1 MGISVAGRTGITY
14 EQVTVVAEDLLRNKI
29 NPTIDKIRAGLGN
42 TGSNLTISRHLNEW
56 RNTRLPEIIN
66 NKLENLAPPDSVN
79 LAVKGVWEKLKQA
92 QVQEL
97 ERLQAAQAAEVTEL
111 KGINHQLNDALGQAL
126 KRIEEL
132 SAENVCFKT
141 THDQMQKTLE
151 EEKKDRF
158 LAQGALT
165 ACQNHL
171 EQQMIINDE
180 LKTEHT
186 LAITELKGV
195 HTSDLAVLQEGLNVA
210 KDAMEDYRTRY
221 AVDVDNLKIKKE
233 QLEKQVFDLSLAR
246 RDAEIAKQRLKQD
259 LELSQKE
266 LDTLRQEDKLN
277 KNTKAYLEEE
287 LKNTRAEIARLN
299 RLLEALHH
307 RQSTEVDGLAALS
320 KRHLNIEKKFEKV

>member
-1 MGISVAGRTGITY
+1 MAGRTGITY

-307 RQSTEVDGLAALS
+307 RQSTEIDGLAALS
-320 KRHLNIEKKFEKV
+320 KRLFNIEKKFEKVEE